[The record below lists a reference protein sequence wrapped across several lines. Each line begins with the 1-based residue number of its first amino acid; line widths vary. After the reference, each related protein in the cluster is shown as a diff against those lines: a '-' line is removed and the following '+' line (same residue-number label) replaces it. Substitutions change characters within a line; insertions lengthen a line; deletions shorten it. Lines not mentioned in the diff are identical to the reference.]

1 LASFTAK
8 AAALIEAT
16 VFAAARSCRL
26 VFCWSFSLSSMLLK
40 NDDDVVEEETKTAL
54 HVIIV
59 RRNKRKQK
67 VIVVV
72 FKVVI
77 ISRKTCRR
85 IASRR
90 DERYKQ
96 KVVKVNCREMCVGFF
111 SVFVKKNVTFQIISN
126 AKTLDFLKGEK
137 KRNLITFD
145 K

>member
-8 AAALIEAT
+8 AAALIGAT
-16 VFAAARSCRL
+16 VYAAARSCRL
-26 VFCWSFSLSSMLLK
+26 VFCWSFSSSLLK
-40 NDDDVVEEETKTAL
+40 NDDVAEEEATTAL
-54 HVIIV
+54 HAIIV
-59 RRNKRKQK
+59 RRTKRKHK

-96 KVVKVNCREMCVGFF
+96 KAVKVNCREMCVGFF
-111 SVFVKKNVTFQIISN
+111 SV
-126 AKTLDFLKGEK
+126 L
-137 KRNLITFD
+137 
-145 K
+145 

>member
-40 NDDDVVEEETKTAL
+40 NDDVVEEETKTAL

-77 ISRKTCRR
+77 ISRKTRPRIVRVVEIQTKSSQCFLYRR
-85 IASRR
+85 CA
-90 DERYKQ
+90 
-96 KVVKVNCREMCVGFF
+96 VFF
-111 SVFVKKNVTFQIISN
+111 FLVCKKNRFS
-126 AKTLDFLKGEK
+126 
-137 KRNLITFD
+137 
-145 K
+145 

>member
-40 NDDDVVEEETKTAL
+40 NDDDVVEEGTKTAL

-77 ISRKTCRR
+77 ISRKTRPRIVRVVEIQTKSSQCFLYRR
-85 IASRR
+85 
-90 DERYKQ
+90 
-96 KVVKVNCREMCVGFF
+96 CVCWFF
-111 SVFVKKNVTFQIISN
+111 FLFVKKTVSVN
-126 AKTLDFLKGEK
+126 
-137 KRNLITFD
+137 
-145 K
+145 

>member
-16 VFAAARSCRL
+16 VFAAAKSCRL

-40 NDDDVVEEETKTAL
+40 NDVVEEETKTAL

-77 ISRKTCRR
+77 ISRKTRPRIVRVVEIQTKSSQCFLYRR
-85 IASRR
+85 
-90 DERYKQ
+90 
-96 KVVKVNCREMCVGFF
+96 CVGFF
-111 SVFVKKNVTFQIISN
+111 F
-126 AKTLDFLKGEK
+126 FL
-137 KRNLITFD
+137 
-145 K
+145 

>member
-16 VFAAARSCRL
+16 VFAAAKSCRL

-77 ISRKTCRR
+77 ISRKTRPMIVRAVEIQTKSSQCFLYRR
-85 IASRR
+85 
-90 DERYKQ
+90 
-96 KVVKVNCREMCVGFF
+96 CVGFF
-111 SVFVKKNVTFQIISN
+111 SFCKKNRFSN
-126 AKTLDFLKGEK
+126 
-137 KRNLITFD
+137 
-145 K
+145 